1 MLNYAY
7 AVLESQIRIA
17 VSAVGLDP
25 TIGYLH
31 ANEGDRPA
39 LVLDL
44 MEPLRPVVDRL
55 LLEFVTRERFSP
67 SDFSIS
73 RTGLCRLHP
82 HLARRVVQAVSRSP
96 MLALGMAETDD
107 GTTKRRWYP
116 LTAPLGDSP
125 RVTSASRLPSKW
137 RTYSAPQ
144 GE

>member
-55 LLEFVTRERFSP
+55 LMEFVAGERFSP

-82 HLARRVVQAVSRSP
+82 QLARRVVQAVCPSPSGTDPNLRVVDRRS
-96 MLALGMAETDD
+96 
-107 GTTKRRWYP
+107 
-116 LTAPLGDSP
+116 S
-125 RVTSASRLPSKW
+125 V
-137 RTYSAPQ
+137 
-144 GE
+144 